1 MLMLYFVTSYK
12 SCLYRL
18 ISKSHNF
25 QVDSAS
31 LAKERNEAVNQL
43 GKELKELE
51 RLEAER
57 RELFVRIDTLERE
70 RTEKVDKND
79 MSRNLGDLNMKL
91 KLEMGNARSENEKL
105 LKANEQLTK

>member
-1 MLMLYFVTSYK
+1 
-12 SCLYRL
+12 
-18 ISKSHNF
+18 
-25 QVDSAS
+25 